1 MLKKNRVREELLY
14 FVWMLQYF
22 SKQAVAIEDG
32 QVLTVVHPGIRNAHS
47 GPDFANARIQLAEM
61 EWVGSVEI
69 HLNASDWNAHGHQ
82 RDPAYNGVILHVV
95 WHADRV
101 VYRQDGTPMPT
112 LVLENRVAPAVID
125 NYRQLVFHAPDQQDI
140 ACAPLV
146 PKVSE
151 IQKLTMLDKAAALR
165 LERKSQEILERL
177 NKNRGDWSV
186 TAYQTLLQSFGFSV
200 NQAPFEQL
208 SRAVPPSLLVKYQHD
223 FSSVAALLL
232 GQAGLLENEEYPKQW
247 QETYEF
253 LRAKHQLADSAL
265 ARSQWRFFRT
275 RPANFP
281 TVRIVQLAAILV
293 GYRSGLA
300 PLFEPESITQQCAL
314 IMETQRRLP
323 EFIPEIGKESIHKI
337 LINAVIPYQFAY
349 GGFFKDQ
356 SRRDHALSL
365 LQALPPENNR
375 LVNKYRNYGFL
386 LTSAL
391 DSQAVLELHQSFC
404 KPKRCLSCTIGTSIV
419 KTEDLIVTSATPVS

>member
-1 MLKKNRVREELLY
+1 MY

-22 SKQAVAIEDG
+22 NKQAITTEEG
-32 QVLTVVHPGIRNAHS
+32 QTITIIHPGVRNAHS
-47 GPDFANARIQLAEM
+47 GPDFANGRIKLEEM

-101 VYRQDGTPMPT
+101 VYRQDGTSMPT

-140 ACAPLV
+140 ACAPLLPGV
-146 PKVSE
+146 DE
-151 IQKLTMLDKAAALR
+151 IQKLTMLDKSAALR

-177 NKNRGDWSV
+177 DKNQGDWSA
-186 TAYQTLLQSFGFSV
+186 TAYQTLFQSFGFRV
-200 NQAPFEQL
+200 NQGPFEQL
-208 SRAVPPSLLVKYQHD
+208 SRVIPPSLLAKYQHD
-223 FSSVAALLL
+223 FTSIVALLL
-232 GQAGLLENEEYPKQW
+232 GQAGLLEGEEWPNQW
-247 QETYEF
+247 RETYDF
-253 LRAKHQLADSAL
+253 LRTKHQLEGSAL

-293 GYRSGLA
+293 GYRNGLA
-300 PLFEPESITQQCAL
+300 PLFEPESVPKHCAL
-314 IMETQRRLP
+314 IKNTQKTLP
-323 EFIPEIGKESIHKI
+323 EFTPAMGQESIHKI

-349 GGFFKDQ
+349 GSFFKDQ
-356 SRRDHALSL
+356 LRKDHALTL
-365 LQALPPENNR
+365 LQALPAENNR
-375 LVNKYRNYGFL
+375 LVSKYRSYGYPL
-386 LTSAL
+386 ASAL
-391 DSQAVLELHQSFC
+391 DTQAVLELHHSFC
-404 KPKRCLSCTIGTSIV
+404 KPKRCLSCAIGGSIV
-419 KTEDLIVTSATPVS
+419 KTDDLFVTSGPH